1 MSDNPSFEIDSPDHF
16 TAGAV
21 GPPGQRVFYLQSRE
35 AGRVLTLKVEK
46 EHVRALA
53 EYLGGLLARV
63 KRPPEPARGGV
74 ELLEPLQPVWDV
86 GTIAVGY
93 DEGRDRV
100 VVEASELL
108 EEAEEEGGGEAG
120 QETGP
125 QPAMARFRIT
135 RGQAAAF
142 IERAGDLMKG
152 GRPSC
157 PICSRPMDPAGH
169 VCPRSNGHVTH

>member
-100 VVEASELL
+100 VVEASELI
-108 EEAEEEGGGEAG
+108 EEAGEEGGGEAG

-135 RGQAAAF
+135 RGQAASF
-142 IERAGDLMKG
+142 VERAGDLMKG

-157 PICSRPMDPAGH
+157 PICSRPMDPEGH